1 MEILSFSISFYMLST
16 SCLVA
21 FQILLP
27 FFCKKKNF
35 TMVRGGGALRGEKR
49 RAIDGTE
56 VSQAIYVLNDGL

>member
-1 MEILSFSISFYMLST
+1 MLST